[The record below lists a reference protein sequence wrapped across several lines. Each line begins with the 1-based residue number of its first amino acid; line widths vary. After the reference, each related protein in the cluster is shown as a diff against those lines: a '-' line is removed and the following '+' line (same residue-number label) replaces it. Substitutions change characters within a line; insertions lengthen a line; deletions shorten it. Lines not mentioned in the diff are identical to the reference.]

1 MTTHETIIDNIG
13 HSDVLAEDGYAT
25 YRGETIPA
33 FRATAVV
40 ARPIDGRTED
50 GRLVYVAEPYGSE
63 DGGPLFVVDYND
75 NR

>member
-1 MTTHETIIDNIG
+1 V
-13 HSDVLAEDGYAT
+13 SDGTAT
-25 YRGETIPA
+25 YHGESLPA

-40 ARPIDGRTED
+40 ARPIEGRLDDGRF
-50 GRLVYVAEPYGSE
+50 VYVAEPYGSE